1 LGESDQMRTLLIHA
15 DSFEYALQDRTKMAE
30 EWPDDKKSASFA
42 EVLVAFTTVE
52 ERDSDVES
60 ISRQAADDIA
70 EVAKSVKA
78 ERVVVYPYA
87 HLSSN
92 LANPTLAVAVL
103 EALEK
108 KLADKGI
115 ETHRAAFGWYKS
127 FDIKCK
133 GHPLSELSREIVAA
147 PEDKRAGM
155 GEGTYSVMT
164 PDGRLAD
171 VEAFSN
177 KKDDFSVVVT
187 KEALK
192 KDLGGRGEPEYFRLC
207 RKFGIGWEEMS
218 DAGHMHWEPKAALM
232 FDLIGD
238 WSTTIAQSVGIP
250 VYLMKGTN
258 MFNSQEPAV
267 KEHADLFGDRLYM
280 IEEGKKKFIMRY
292 AACHQQ
298 FAIMKNWTMSYKQL
312 PFGAF
317 EVADS
322 YRLEQSGECQLL
334 FRVRRLN
341 MPDLHVLCKDRQE
354 AYDWF
359 RKIHESIYAEAERL
373 GVDYEMLINVSGKKS
388 FEDNQEFIHSLV
400 KGKGRP
406 ALIHFYPDGVNYY
419 WTVNIEYMMIDEGRR
434 PREIGTVQIDIGNA
448 KRFGIK
454 YADAEGKPNYPI
466 ILHTAIIGTIERYL
480 FMVFDA
486 AIKREKSGG
495 KGSLPL
501 WLNPE
506 QVRLMTV
513 SDSHLERA
521 TLIMARLQE
530 SGIRAGL
537 DDRTETV
544 GKKVREAKQDW
555 VSYAIVIGDK
565 EMQSDSLKVYER
577 ESNKDVEMTVDSLI
591 DLLRNKTTGY
601 PKRPMY
607 FPAEMTK
614 RIV

>member
-1 LGESDQMRTLLIHA
+1 MRTLLIHA
-15 DSFEYALQDRTKMAE
+15 DSFEYALQEKTKMAE
-30 EWPDDKKSASFA
+30 EWPEDKKSAHYD

-52 ERDSDVES
+52 DRDSDVEA
-60 ISRQAADDIA
+60 ISQQAADNIA
-70 EVAKSVKA
+70 EVVKSVKA

-87 HLSSN
+87 HLSPD
-92 LANPTLAVAVL
+92 LADPTLAVTVL
-103 EALEK
+103 KALEK

-127 FDIKCK
+127 FDISCK
-133 GHPLSELSREIVAA
+133 GHPLSELSREIIASPA
-147 PEDKRAGM
+147 DKRAGM
-155 GEGTYSVMT
+155 GEGSYSVML
-164 PDGRLAD
+164 PDGRL
-171 VEAFSN
+171 VPFEEFTMRG
-177 KKDDFSVVVT
+177 DDFAIVVM
-187 KEALK
+187 KEAAK
-192 KDLGGRGEPEYFRLC
+192 KDLGKRGEPDYFRLC
-207 RKFGIGWEEMS
+207 RKFGIAWEEMS

-238 WSTTIAQSVGIP
+238 YSTIIAQNVGIP

-258 MFNSQEPAV
+258 MFNAAEPAV
-267 KEHADLFGDRLYM
+267 KEHADLFGDRLYSV
-280 IEEGKKKFIMRY
+280 EEGKKKFIMRY

-298 FAIMKNWTMSYKQL
+298 FAIMKNWTMSYKHL

-359 RKIHESIYAEAERL
+359 TKIHERIYAEANKL

-388 FEDNQEFIHSLV
+388 FEDNKEFVQSLV
-400 KGKGRP
+400 AGKKRP

-419 WTVNIEYMMIDEGRR
+419 WTVNIEYMMVDEGKR

-454 YADAEGKPNYPI
+454 YADTEGKPTFPI

-486 AIKREKSGG
+486 AIKKEKSGG
-495 KGSLPL
+495 KGALPL

-506 QVRLMTV
+506 QVRIMTV
-513 SDSHLERA
+513 ADSHLEKA
-521 TLIMARLQE
+521 KAVMARMVE
-530 SGIRAGL
+530 NGIRVGL

-544 GKKVREAKQDW
+544 GKKVRDAKQDW
-555 VSYAIVIGDK
+555 VSYAIVLGDK
-565 EMQSDSLKVYER
+565 EMQSDSLKVYDR
-577 ESNKDVEMTVDSLI
+577 EENKDIDLTVDSLI
-591 DLLRNKTTGY
+591 EMISKKTAGY

-607 FPAEMTK
+607 FPAELSK

>member
-1 LGESDQMRTLLIHA
+1 MRTLLIHA
-15 DSFEYALQDRTKMAE
+15 DRFEYALKERTKMAE
-30 EWPDDKKSASFA
+30 DWPQDKMSASFD

-52 ERDSDVES
+52 KRDSDIES
-60 ISRQAADDIA
+60 IAQQAADDIA
-70 EVAKSVKA
+70 EVVASVKA
-78 ERVVVYPYA
+78 QRVVVYPYA
-87 HLSSN
+87 HLSSD
-92 LANPTLAVAVL
+92 LADPALAVSVL
-103 EALEK
+103 KALEK
-108 KLADKGI
+108 KLVEKGVDA
-115 ETHRAAFGWYKS
+115 HRAAFGWYKS
-127 FDIKCK
+127 FDVKCK

-147 PEDKRAGM
+147 PIDKRAAL

-164 PDGRLAD
+164 PDGQLAD
-171 VEAFSN
+171 VDAYSD
-177 KKDDFSVVVT
+177 KKDDFSVVVS

-192 KDLGGRGEPEYFRLC
+192 KDLGTRGEPEYFRLC
-207 RKFGIGWEEMS
+207 RKFGIAWEEMS
-218 DAGHMHWEPKAALM
+218 DSGHMHWEPKAALM

-258 MFNSQEPAV
+258 MFDSQEPAV

-280 IEEGKKKFIMRY
+280 MEEGKKKFIMRY

-298 FAIMKNWTMSYKQL
+298 FAIMKNWTMSYRQL

-334 FRVRRLN
+334 FRVRRMN
-341 MPDLHVLCKDRQE
+341 MPDLHVLCKDRAE

-359 RKIHESIYAEAERL
+359 TKIHERIYAEAKRL
-373 GVDYEMLINVSGKKS
+373 GVSYEMLINVSGKKS
-388 FEDNQEFIHSLV
+388 FEDNREFIHSLV
-400 KGKGRP
+400 KGKGKP

-454 YADAEGKPNYPI
+454 YIDAEGKPNFPI

-486 AIKREKSGG
+486 AVKKEKSGG
-495 KGSLPL
+495 KGTLPT

-513 SDSHLERA
+513 SDSHLEKA
-521 TLIMARLQE
+521 VSIMARLQE
-530 SGIRAGL
+530 SGFRVGL
-537 DDRTETV
+537 DDRGETV
-544 GKKVREAKQDW
+544 GKKVRDAKQDW
-555 VSYAIVIGDK
+555 VAYAIVIGDK
-565 EMQSDSLKVYER
+565 EVQSDSLKVYDR
-577 ESNKDVEMTVDSLI
+577 EANKDVEMTVDSLI
-591 DLLRNKTTGY
+591 ELLKKKTEGY

>member
-1 LGESDQMRTLLIHA
+1 MRTLLIHA
-15 DSFEYALQDRTKMAE
+15 DRFEYALKERTKMAE
-30 EWPDDKKSASFA
+30 DWPQDKMSASFD

-52 ERDSDVES
+52 KRDSDIES
-60 ISRQAADDIA
+60 IAQQAADDIA
-70 EVAKSVKA
+70 EVAGSVKA
-78 ERVVVYPYA
+78 ERIVVYPYA
-87 HLSSN
+87 HLASD
-92 LANPTLAVAVL
+92 LADPALAVSVL
-103 EALEK
+103 KALEK
-108 KLADKGI
+108 KLTEKGV
-115 ETHRAAFGWYKS
+115 EAHRAAFGWYKS

-147 PEDKRAGM
+147 PLDKRAAL

-164 PDGRLAD
+164 VDGQLVD
-171 VEAFSN
+171 VNVYSD
-177 KKDDFSVVVT
+177 KKDYFAVVVS

-192 KDLGGRGEPEYFRLC
+192 KDLGERGEPEYFRLC

-238 WSTTIAQSVGIP
+238 YSTIIAQSVGIP

-280 IEEGKKKFIMRY
+280 MEEGKKKFILRY

-298 FAIMKNWTMSYKQL
+298 FAIMRNWTMSYKQL

-341 MPDLHVLCKDRQE
+341 MPDLHVLCKDGQE
-354 AYDWF
+354 AYEWF
-359 RKIHESIYAEAERL
+359 RKIHERIYAEAERL

-388 FEDNQEFIHSLV
+388 FEDNREFIHSLV
-400 KGKGRP
+400 KGKNRP

-454 YADAEGKPNYPI
+454 YVDAEGKPNHPI

-486 AIKREKSGG
+486 AVKKEKSGG
-495 KGSLPL
+495 KGTLPI

-513 SDSHLERA
+513 SDSHLEKA
-521 TLIMARLQE
+521 ASIMAKLQE
-530 SGIRAGL
+530 SGFRAGL
-537 DDRTETV
+537 DDRSETV
-544 GKKVREAKQDW
+544 GKKVRDAKQDW
-555 VSYAIVIGDK
+555 VAFAIVIGDK
-565 EMQSDSLKVYER
+565 EIQSSALKVYDR
-577 ESNKDVEMTVDSLI
+577 EMNKDVEMTVDSLI
-591 DLLRNKTTGY
+591 DLLKKKTEGY

-607 FPAEMTK
+607 FPAELTK